1 MLNVDYHID
10 TTVLLLYVDKR
21 SYTLVVME
29 VADEN
34 IQRFTVELEFVQC
47 LANPEYLN

>member
-1 MLNVDYHID
+1 MLING
-10 TTVLLLYVDKR
+10 TTL
-21 SYTLVVME
+21 SVVME

-47 LANPEYLN
+47 LANPEYLNCTLYFIRNIP